1 MNRVVFVLRLQGGY
15 GSINAVAKQIL
26 FELIF

>member
-1 MNRVVFVLRLQGGY
+1 MNRVALALRLQGCY